1 MSPRR
6 EMQYN
11 KTAPGPATGRQAPS
25 DVNETVNAGGGAKG
39 GAAETLVAP
48 TAVVATPA
56 EEPSSAAV
64 VGDAV
69 DDASKSS

>member
-25 DVNETVNAGGGAKG
+25 DANDTVNAGGGAKG
-39 GAAETLVAP
+39 GAAELVAP